1 MKLFLNL
8 LLAFVALTS
17 IVSGALLVASPDGS
31 LFHTSTVILKS
42 TPFSSFLIPGL
53 ILCILVGGSNLVALV
68 FNLRSHPLRFNAT
81 IAGGIVL
88 IGWTFVQ
95 MFLIG
100 VSHWLQFVYL
110 GIGLMIL
117 LLSGRFRL
125 QIFFVFKIFI
135 SFSASLA
142 F

>member
-31 LFHTSTVILKS
+31 LFHMSTVILKS

-88 IGWTFVQ
+88 IGWTVVQ

-117 LLSGRFRL
+117 LLTWQLKGKWA
-125 QIFFVFKIFI
+125 V
-135 SFSASLA
+135 
-142 F
+142 